1 MILRILIKE
10 LGTIQSVDVSET
22 LSHVLD
28 RSGLTITPVS
38 QTDLRIRN
46 LPFAEDMYE
55 MKLDEF
61 RQLAEIAQ
69 HYDKMDKALNYYA
82 RHYSQALVHGVVGDI
97 ETDYIDAPIPI
108 ISGDGAVGDT
118 LETPLQKVANLPKR
132 VLSVLKHYF
141 NEPFVVQNLR
151 LSDEKHANVKYI
163 DDSAEFRI
171 LFTVLDV
178 AIPDEAG
185 HYHYQP
191 LDVDIFG
198 RYDSQFSFDFAHA
211 KIEQAKFFGYDDLM
225 YDKRQTYFQM
235 IFNACQTTDGVP
247 LYQALEQVAQTFIYD
262 FWLE

>member
-10 LGTIQSVDVSET
+10 LGTIQRVDVSET
-22 LSHVLD
+22 LSRVLD
-28 RSGLTITPVS
+28 RSGLTLTPIK

-46 LPFAEDMYE
+46 LEFAEDMYE

-82 RHYSQALVHGVVGDI
+82 RHYSPALVHGVVGDI
-97 ETDYIDAPIPI
+97 ETDYLDASMPVDVSVIDI
-108 ISGDGAVGDT
+108 I
-118 LETPLQKVANLPKR
+118 ETPLEKVAHLPKR
-132 VLSVLKHYF
+132 VLSALKHYF

-151 LSDEKHANVKYI
+151 LSEEKHANVKYI

-185 HYHYQP
+185 HYHRQA

-211 KIEQAKFFGYDDLM
+211 KVEQAKFLGYDDLM
-225 YDKRQTYFQM
+225 YDKRQAYFQM

-247 LYQALEQVAQTFIYD
+247 LHQALEQVAQTFIYD